1 MLPHGQQPN
10 AAGGAKSNAQANI
23 QKSQDLI
30 KAHMNQ
36 KVMVI
41 DDVDRQV
48 WELVSNV
55 PTVNKPVAVV

>member
-1 MLPHGQQPN
+1 ML
-10 AAGGAKSNAQANI
+10 KS
-23 QKSQDLI
+23 
-30 KAHMNQ
+30 HMQQ

-55 PTVNKPVAVV
+55 PTVSKPIAAIQALLNLIFPGVGTWVTACAAPENVSKT